1 MRLDGEFISPPAP
14 SWPVRLAGTAIV
26 VAVLAGVLALAAL
39 AFWVAVAMVP
49 IAIVAGLVAWAAIR
63 FQLWRA
69 QGRPWGGSGGR
80 FGGG

>member
-1 MRLDGEFISPPAP
+1 MRLDGEFITPPTP

-49 IAIVAGLVAWAAIR
+49 VVLVAGLVAWAAIR

-69 QGRPWGGSGGR
+69 RGGSGGGSGGR
-80 FGGG
+80 FGGR